1 MTPNSEPAAAPAAR
15 PPLVQASGIVRRY
28 DGAGGGVVAV
38 DDVSLE
44 IAAGTTVGLVGE
56 SGSGKSTFGRVV
68 TGLEAADGGAL
79 RFDGADVT
87 RLARGPARA
96 LSRERQM
103 VFQDPVASLNP
114 RQTVA
119 QAIEAPLAIHGVAR
133 DERRRRAAE
142 LLDLVQLGGRFAQR
156 YPRSLSGGQ
165 CQRVGI
171 ARALALEPRLVVLD
185 EAVSALD
192 VSVQAQVLNLLHELQ
207 ERLGLTYLFISH
219 DLGVVRY
226 MAQEIVVLR
235 HGRLVERGDR
245 DTIFRAPR
253 DAYTRELIAAV
264 PTIHR
269 DGATTP
275 AARPTTT
282 PGA

>member
-1 MTPNSEPAAAPAAR
+1 MT
-15 PPLVQASGIVRRY
+15 PLVQASGIVRRY
-28 DGAGGGVVAV
+28 DGAGGGVIAV

-68 TGLEAADGGAL
+68 TGLETADAGTL

-87 RLARGPARA
+87 RLGREAARA
-96 LSRERQM
+96 LSRERQL
-103 VFQDPVASLNP
+103 VFQDTVASLNP

-119 QAIEAPLAIHGVAR
+119 QAIEAPLAIHGVGR

-142 LLDLVQLGGRFAQR
+142 LLDLVQLGARFAQR

-235 HGRLVERGDR
+235 HGRLVERSDR
-245 DTIFRAPR
+245 ETLFRAPR

-264 PTIHR
+264 PTIQR
-269 DGATTP
+269 DGEPTP